1 MAYVKQTWVDR
12 PSKTTPINAARLNHM
27 EEGIYQASVQSSGA
41 SADIYT
47 DTGINLG
54 RKSYSTNGNLSCAFG
69 FNVEASGS
77 TSFAHGSSVKATG
90 SNSHAEGFST
100 KANGDWSHAEGDN
113 SYVNGN
119 YGCHAE
125 GYMTAATGDYG
136 SHSEGYSSMASGKS
150 SHAEGYNTKA
160 SSEYQH
166 VQGKYNVEDKTNTY
180 AHIVGGG
187 TSNTDRKNI
196 YTLDWNGNAMFSGD
210 VTNGNGITMNG
221 LKSLIDALQ
230 AEVNALKTS

>member
-12 PSKTTPINAARLNHM
+12 PSKTTPINAKRLNHM

-47 DTGINLG
+47 DKGINLG
-54 RKSYSTNGNLSCAFG
+54 RKPDSTTGNLSCTFG
-69 FNVEASGS
+69 FNVEASGYA
-77 TSFAHGSSVKATG
+77 SFAHGSSVKAIG

-100 KANGDWSHAEGDN
+100 KANGDGSHAEGDN

-180 AHIVGGG
+180 VHIVGGG

-196 YTLDWNGNAMFSGD
+196 HTIDWNGNAVFSGD
-210 VTNGNGITMNG
+210 VSNGNGITMDG

-230 AEVNALKTS
+230 AEVNALKKT